1 MTTTRT
7 RRARSRGT
15 DLAICADVAAPS
27 GATCVDEWDSVGAP
41 FRVFDGP
48 EWRMKRRITNHGRHA
63 DIPDIVVSVI
73 GRQYA
78 DGHAEREIFIDGP
91 DTRVI
96 TPTEA
101 RKLSRALIAAADAAD
116 E

>member
-1 MTTTRT
+1 MTTA
-7 RRARSRGT
+7 RARDRAN
-15 DLAICADVAAPS
+15 DLAMKPDLAAPN
-27 GATCVDEWDSVGAP
+27 GATCVDEWDNFGAA

-48 EWRMKRRITNHGRHA
+48 EWRMKHITNHGRRA
-63 DIPDIVVSVI
+63 DIGDIVVSVI

-78 DGHAEREIFIDGP
+78 DGHAERKIFIDGP
-91 DTRVI
+91 DTPVI

-116 E
+116 G